1 MSGQQP
7 IPSDETLLGYILGG
21 LSDQEN
27 AEIEE
32 MLTRNESLRVRL
44 RDLRSMLEPL
54 ADEPSA
60 DPEVGPPPGLIGP
73 PPGLIE
79 QTMAAIAQQSQDLLD
94 ASSSQA
100 SRPEDAS
107 PEHAS
112 PESGAPDEHR
122 VQEYTVCETHAAEV
136 PSNRVAWL
144 DSLVTLA
151 AGIIVLSFA
160 LPGILR
166 WRESARQQECAENLR
181 NLGSALSSFALFQ
194 PSHRLPAIE
203 PSGPLAFAGVYSIR
217 LQDNHLLDSKRW
229 LQCPNESST
238 NWLVSI
244 PTSQQFIDAPEPKRF
259 VWRMLAGGDYAYHM
273 GSIVE
278 GKYQAPSIESPARV
292 AWIGDRWPVDL
303 DQPLSDRDFEQH
315 GTRGLNV
322 LYSDGSVQ
330 WLKLPKIHELA
341 SIDHPYLNRELK
353 QAPGFGEADACLGP
367 SHLLPIRAD

>member
-1 MSGQQP
+1 MSGQHP

-32 MLTRNESLRVRL
+32 LLIRDESLRLRL

-54 ADEPSA
+54 ADEPGG
-60 DPEVGPPPGLIGP
+60 DPELCP

-79 QTMAAIAQQSQDLLD
+79 QTMAAIAQKSQDLLD
-94 ASSSQA
+94 APISHA
-100 SRPEDAS
+100 SR

-112 PESGAPDEHR
+112 PESGASDEHR

-217 LQDNHLLDSKRW
+217 LQDNHLLDSRRW

-353 QAPGFGEADACLGP
+353 QAPGIGEADACLGP